1 MRETG
6 YAHFIMDKH
15 YDPKKI
21 EKKWYD
27 IWQKQGA
34 FHSDAARGGEPYCI
48 VIPPPNVT
56 GILHMGHALNNTIQD
71 ILVRWQ
77 RMTGRNT
84 VWLPGTDHAGIAT
97 QNVVERALM
106 KENKSRED
114 LGRDAFVERVWQWKK
129 EYGDTIIRQLKWLGA
144 SCDWERERFTMDE
157 GLSDAVAEVFVRL
170 YEKGLIYRGNYIINW
185 CSRCHTALSDE
196 ESEHADEDGKLY
208 YIRYEVKP
216 QDTGTSATAGAEYIV
231 VATTR
236 PETLLGD
243 VAVAVNP
250 NDERYGDLSGKTIVL
265 PVLGRKLQVIQ
276 DDFVDPEFGT
286 GVVKVTPAHDP
297 NDFEMGMRHGLTPV
311 NVMNGDGTM
320 NDAAGPYAGLDRFEC
335 RRKIL
340 DDLKKADLVEKIE
353 NHKHAIGHCYRCDTI
368 VEPRLSPQW
377 FVKMKPLAAP
387 AIEAVKNGKVVFIP
401 GRWTK
406 VYLEWMENIRDWC
419 ISRQIWWGHRIPV
432 FYCDDCEHEWAA
444 RKDPGNCPECGSCD
458 IRQDE
463 DVLDT
468 WFSSWL
474 WPFSTFGWP
483 GSNPDLSFYYPTSDL
498 VTASEII
505 FFWVA
510 RMIMAGIEFMG
521 DVPFRTV
528 YIHGTVRD
536 DDGLKMSKS
545 LGNAID
551 PLTVIEEFSADALR
565 FSLMMITATG
575 QDIYVSN
582 EKFEIGRNFGTKLWN
597 AARFMQLN
605 RTDGGAET
613 VVDRNATLPAVDPS
627 LLTPDDKHILAS
639 LHRTIA
645 ACNVSLKQC
654 RFNDA
659 AHALYDFMWH
669 QLCDWYVEYS
679 KPALY
684 SEDKAEAERVLQV
697 MHFVVE
703 RALRLL
709 HPMMPFVTEELWHS
723 MDYGSDDEL
732 IILAPWPEALDAEGL
747 QKAGIDSASVD
758 YVDRKHELIRCG
770 RNLRSDYG
778 IVQTKKVDY
787 LIKPVSGEY
796 ESMLKDDIRS
806 ITALLR
812 ADNVTV
818 DSGMCAARAMPSA
831 VRELGTIYMPLEG
844 LIDIEAEK
852 GKLAGQLKKIEQD
865 LRRVTGKLEN
875 EEFVGKAPPHV
886 VQRQEE
892 IKQDLI
898 NRREKLEH
906 LAEMLTK
913 A

>member
-340 DDLKKADLVEKIE
+340 DDLVGAEHQTVV
-353 NHKHAIGHCYRCDTI
+353 T
-368 VEPRLSPQW
+368 
-377 FVKMKPLAAP
+377 KMRA
-387 AIEAVKNGKVVFIP
+387 
-401 GRWTK
+401 
-406 VYLEWMENIRDWC
+406 LETR
-419 ISRQIWWGHRIPV
+419 
-432 FYCDDCEHEWAA
+432 A
-444 RKDPGNCPECGSCD
+444 
-458 IRQDE
+458 
-463 DVLDT
+463 
-468 WFSSWL
+468 
-474 WPFSTFGWP
+474 
-483 GSNPDLSFYYPTSDL
+483 SDL
-498 VTASEII
+498 EERLFSVDERFVEGHIAPDSYARLKKRYSAELYTLRLKIDTLNDSSVTEQLGFAIDLFSDLNSIYSDLGPKEQHQMLGSIFPEKLVFENQRVRTLEPNPII
-505 FFWVA
+505 GLL
-510 RMIMAGIEFMG
+510 RGKMAGN
-521 DVPFRTV
+521 R
-528 YIHGTVRD
+528 
-536 DDGLKMSKS
+536 KS
-545 LGNAID
+545 RPI
-551 PLTVIEEFSADALR
+551 
-565 FSLMMITATG
+565 
-575 QDIYVSN
+575 
-582 EKFEIGRNFGTKLWN
+582 
-597 AARFMQLN
+597 
-605 RTDGGAET
+605 RTD
-613 VVDRNATLPAVDPS
+613 RLP
-627 LLTPDDKHILAS
+627 I
-639 LHRTIA
+639 
-645 ACNVSLKQC
+645 
-654 RFNDA
+654 
-659 AHALYDFMWH
+659 
-669 QLCDWYVEYS
+669 
-679 KPALY
+679 
-684 SEDKAEAERVLQV
+684 
-697 MHFVVE
+697 
-703 RALRLL
+703 
-709 HPMMPFVTEELWHS
+709 
-723 MDYGSDDEL
+723 
-732 IILAPWPEALDAEGL
+732 GL
-747 QKAGIDSASVD
+747 PG
-758 YVDRKHELIRCG
+758 
-770 RNLRSDYG
+770 
-778 IVQTKKVDY
+778 
-787 LIKPVSGEY
+787 
-796 ESMLKDDIRS
+796 
-806 ITALLR
+806 
-812 ADNVTV
+812 
-818 DSGMCAARAMPSA
+818 
-831 VRELGTIYMPLEG
+831 
-844 LIDIEAEK
+844 
-852 GKLAGQLKKIEQD
+852 
-865 LRRVTGKLEN
+865 
-875 EEFVGKAPPHV
+875 
-886 VQRQEE
+886 
-892 IKQDLI
+892 
-898 NRREKLEH
+898 
-906 LAEMLTK
+906 
-913 A
+913 